1 MFKKMFSP
9 KKAQKIVVKDSPLP
23 EVEFSESPLE
33 KFLLMIFRNVVRSEM
48 GGDIKS
54 SKGDISGLLEE
65 GRAFMLDK
73 ERGNDP
79 VKGKENQVA
88 MVRRTLQRLLTPIMP
103 PFYKIFMSAEVPDF
117 PENKYLDREEWAGRS
132 LNPVASGQPW
142 FYAPTLTSWIVPLFF
157 GFLVGP
163 SKANFRKDGR
173 LGGVLVEK
181 CKVRGVRSQR
191 ERN

>member
-103 PFYKIFMSAEVPDF
+103 PF
-117 PENKYLDREEWAGRS
+117 
-132 LNPVASGQPW
+132 
-142 FYAPTLTSWIVPLFF
+142 
-157 GFLVGP
+157 
-163 SKANFRKDGR
+163 
-173 LGGVLVEK
+173 
-181 CKVRGVRSQR
+181 
-191 ERN
+191 